1 MQRLKVELLRV
12 VVLSVI
18 AGSSIE
24 LFMIKTGFYDIVTR
38 LEGERRA
45 ERALREKELSERMKA
60 LNIKF
65 DVPGVPRED

>member
-1 MQRLKVELLRV
+1 MQQLKRELVRV
-12 VVLSVI
+12 VAFGLIV
-18 AGSSIE
+18 GSSIE

-45 ERALREKELSERMKA
+45 ERVLREKELSERMKQ

-65 DVPGVPRED
+65 EVPRDK